1 MIYRNPRAAKKVRL
15 STKKAQPKPAKVLR
29 KAKKR
34 ETVSSYKKKADA
46 AFSIYI
52 RYRTARF
59 ERGQWQVACCTCGVE
74 KPVREMQNGHFVS
87 RKVTH
92 LRYDE
97 RNCNP
102 QCPSCNVFNHGEL
115 FLYGLFLDRTYGEGT
130 AAELMAERFYTHKLT
145 IPELMDIIE
154 TSRERV
160 LAIDPEA
167 FKGRTKA
174 GRLSTTINLHP
185 EE

>member
-1 MIYRNPRAAKKVRL
+1 MIYRSPRAAKKLRL
-15 STKKAQPKPAKVLR
+15 TSKKAVVKTPAKAIR

-34 ETVSSYKKKADA
+34 ETISTYKKKADA
-46 AFSIYI
+46 AFSIWI

-59 ERGQWQVACCTCGVE
+59 ERGQWQVTCCTCGVE
-74 KPVREMQNGHFVS
+74 RPVREMQNGHFVS

-145 IPELMDIIE
+145 IPELQEIIQD
-154 TSRERV
+154 SREKV
-160 LAIDPEA
+160 LAIDPDV
-167 FKGRTKA
+167 FKGRTKPGA
-174 GRLSTTINLHP
+174 KPVVENT
-185 EE
+185 